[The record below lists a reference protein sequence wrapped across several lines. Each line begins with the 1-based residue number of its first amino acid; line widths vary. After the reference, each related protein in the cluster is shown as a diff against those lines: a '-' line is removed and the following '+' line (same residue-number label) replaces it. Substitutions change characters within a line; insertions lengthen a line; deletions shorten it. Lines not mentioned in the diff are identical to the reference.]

1 MAKNMFDLDEELL
14 NGKNNKYEDELKKA
28 YIYCV
33 RERFDKA
40 LEIYNK
46 ILDEDMENEDA
57 YVGLLRA
64 HSKNFTEFDGEE
76 IERDIRVI
84 EKLFPDIVNE
94 EYSNYYL
101 TRKKALGDNLNK
113 STIKEKKEERIVVD
127 SSKEIQFIKPIE
139 LPSTDEYSKGW
150 DLFCNARRTDDKNG
164 YLEAKKYLEPLLYTG
179 SPSIFYTVGE
189 IYLKTIND
197 KYDDK
202 LFNAINLFKYVT
214 KYHVDKYS
222 NYYVSSCYELGF
234 IYYLYMGDKSMA
246 MQYLKEVN
254 SHAKMEEYIIAIG
267 LLAIIYS
274 ENNPERAY
282 DLFIEFESK
291 FEMACPISNPKLQK
305 YLYSECY
312 YNYALLELKY
322 GNKEVAKMLFQKSKD
337 NGNPDAARRLQLM
350 S

>member
-1 MAKNMFDLDEELL
+1 
-14 NGKNNKYEDELKKA
+14 
-28 YIYCV
+28 
-33 RERFDKA
+33 
-40 LEIYNK
+40 
-46 ILDEDMENEDA
+46 
-57 YVGLLRA
+57 
-64 HSKNFTEFDGEE
+64 
-76 IERDIRVI
+76 
-84 EKLFPDIVNE
+84 
-94 EYSNYYL
+94 
-101 TRKKALGDNLNK
+101 
-113 STIKEKKEERIVVD
+113 
-127 SSKEIQFIKPIE
+127 
-139 LPSTDEYSKGW
+139 
-150 DLFCNARRTDDKNG
+150 
-164 YLEAKKYLEPLLYTG
+164 
-179 SPSIFYTVGE
+179 
-189 IYLKTIND
+189 
-197 KYDDK
+197 
-202 LFNAINLFKYVT
+202 
-214 KYHVDKYS
+214 
-222 NYYVSSCYELGF
+222 
-234 IYYLYMGDKSMA
+234 MGDKSMA